1 MEVRLTKRFLAF
13 KEERLSDNEGLLV
26 TEDLPGPAIKPLLTV
41 VCRTYLSQAIDTNLT
56 LNDSSACDHSISM
69 RQG

>member
-26 TEDLPGPAIKPLLTV
+26 TEDLPGPELAGHLA
-41 VCRTYLSQAIDTNLT
+41 R
-56 LNDSSACDHSISM
+56 
-69 RQG
+69 